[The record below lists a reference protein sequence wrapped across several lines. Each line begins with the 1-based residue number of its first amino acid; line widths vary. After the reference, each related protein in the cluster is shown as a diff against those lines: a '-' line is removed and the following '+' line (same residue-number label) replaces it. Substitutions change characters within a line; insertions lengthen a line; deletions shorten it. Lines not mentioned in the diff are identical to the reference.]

1 MTDHDNDHEGRRTT
15 ANLAGLAMALL
26 LVVVGLVLARK
37 LAELSKLEDC
47 VMSGRTNCVSID
59 VPP

>member
-1 MTDHDNDHEGRRTT
+1 MTDHDGDGDGRRTT